1 MAPAMSEISP
11 LIPGPG
17 GSSSSSAPNYFP
29 HLPPY
34 TNPTTGFVSH
44 LPLSWIP
51 YAQLMRL
58 DRPAGLYAFYF
69 PYLIGLAYA
78 ACITSNSP
86 SSSSPSE
93 TVPSP
98 LTLLTLSAI
107 LLPFNILFRGAT
119 CTWNDTLDKRFDQQV
134 ARCRH
139 RPVARGAVSVP
150 KAHVWTL
157 VQTLACAPIIYFCFP
172 KETIPHALIGLA
184 LFLVYAFMKR
194 VTYYPQAVLGV
205 AFAWAIFFSVAAIPG
220 AQEKVYAPATVALA
234 GSIVLWAF
242 IYDTIYAHQDI
253 ADDVKAGVK
262 SSALALQNW
271 TKAICAVL
279 TGIQGA
285 LLVLVGVWSQFGWGY
300 YLGTVGGVLGTTAWY
315 VARVDLNSPE
325 SCGRAFRTQFWTV
338 GAGYVAGFVIEY
350 GGKVGWW

>member
-1 MAPAMSEISP
+1 MSPKGGSETSP
-11 LIPGPG
+11 LLPG
-17 GSSSSSAPNYFP
+17 GGPLSPSSSSSSSSEEPNYFP

-34 TNPTTGFVSH
+34 KNPTSGFLSL
-44 LPLSWIP
+44 LPSSWIP

-78 ACITSNSP
+78 ACITP
-86 SSSSPSE
+86 SDSIPS
-93 TVPSP
+93 VK
-98 LTLLTLSAI
+98 TLFILSAI

-119 CTWNDTLDKRFDQQV
+119 CTWNDTLDKKFDQQV

-150 KAHVWTL
+150 KAHLWTL
-157 VQTLACAPIIYFCFP
+157 TQTLACAPIIWFGFP
-172 KETIPHALIGLA
+172 GETIPHAVIGLG
-184 LFLVYAFMKR
+184 LFLVYAYMKR

-220 AQEKVYAPATVALA
+220 AQEKVYEPGTVALA
-234 GSIVLWAF
+234 GSVVLWAF

-253 ADDVKAGVK
+253 ADDVQAGVK

-271 TKAICAVL
+271 TKVICSGLTIIQGGMLVL
-279 TGIQGA
+279 TG
-285 LLVLVGVWSQFGWGY
+285 LWSGFGWGY
-300 YLGTVGGVLGTTAWY
+300 YLGTVGGVLGTTGWY
-315 VARVDLNSPE
+315 VWRVDLKDPE
-325 SCGRAFRTQFWTV
+325 SCGKAFRTQFWTV
-338 GAGYVAGFVIEY
+338 GGGYVVGFVVEY
-350 GGKVGWW
+350 GRKVGWW